1 MNKVIV
7 NPYCLSHHLDSFQQ
21 SYFANID
28 KQSSA
33 GLTHT
38 TSHLQWK
45 GKERKQEAEVLFD
58 VNQKLKIYTC

>member
-45 GKERKQEAEVLFD
+45 GKERRGKERRS
-58 VNQKLKIYTC
+58 